1 MLLFTC
7 YVATSENLKIIQ
19 KFITLLN
26 TPNHITGVSSMSS
39 RSKRILN
46 TIKTY
51 RMSPVMSCKLNK
63 LAIKNKVPEAELVR
77 DILAKFIEA
86 SGL

>member
-1 MLLFTC
+1 MP
-7 YVATSENLKIIQ
+7 AK
-19 KFITLLN
+19 
-26 TPNHITGVSSMSS
+26 S
-39 RSKRILN
+39 RKILN
-46 TIKTY
+46 TIKSY

>member
-1 MLLFTC
+1 
-7 YVATSENLKIIQ
+7 
-19 KFITLLN
+19 
-26 TPNHITGVSSMSS
+26 MSS

-51 RMSPVMSCKLNK
+51 RISPVMSCKLNK

>member
-1 MLLFTC
+1 
-7 YVATSENLKIIQ
+7 
-19 KFITLLN
+19 
-26 TPNHITGVSSMSS
+26 MSS

-46 TIKTY
+46 TIRTF
-51 RMSPVMSCKLNK
+51 RISPVMSCKLNK